1 MNNAELATK
10 LVELCRSGKFID
22 AVESLYAEDVV
33 SVEAMDFQGL
43 GREMRGKDAVLAKNK
58 KWFTDN
64 EVHSAQVNGPFLSPE
79 YFAVNYIFDW
89 TPKATGERIQMSEV
103 AIYTAVDGKI
113 VREEFLYGA
122 F

>member
-22 AVESLYAEDVV
+22 AVESLYAEDVI
-33 SVEAMDFQGL
+33 SIEAMDFQGL
-43 GREMRGKDAVLAKNK
+43 GREMRGKEAVLAKNK
-58 KWFTDN
+58 KWFADN
-64 EVHSAQVNGPFLSPE
+64 EVHSIKVVGPFMSPE
-79 YFAVNYIFDW
+79 YFAVNFILDW
-89 TPKATGERIQMSEV
+89 TPRSSGDRVQMSEL
-103 AIYTAVDGKI
+103 AIYTVAEGKI

>member
-10 LVELCRSGKFID
+10 LVELCRAGKFID
-22 AVESLYAEDVV
+22 AVDSLYAEDVV

-64 EVHSAQVNGPFLSPE
+64 DVHSAQVNGPFLSPE
-79 YFAVNYIFDW
+79 YFAVNFVLDW
-89 TPKATGERIQMSEV
+89 TPKASGECMQMSEL
-103 AIYTAVDGKI
+103 AIYTVADGKI